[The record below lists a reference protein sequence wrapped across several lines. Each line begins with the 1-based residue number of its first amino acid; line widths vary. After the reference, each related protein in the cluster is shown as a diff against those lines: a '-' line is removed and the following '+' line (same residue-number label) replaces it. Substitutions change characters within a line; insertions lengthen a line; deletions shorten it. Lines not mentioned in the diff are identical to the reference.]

1 LVRVESVRDTFHD
14 LSLLCHDRITQPLNT
29 EPNMPP
35 LRLRHILLSLAF
47 IPAIVAGQS
56 PIPSDQPS
64 VKKALDGIKS
74 SNSWLLD
81 QQVSIC
87 EIPAPDFHEQARAA
101 EFKKRLIALGYPGTR
116 IDTAGNVIAERPGT
130 GNGPTV
136 MLAGHL
142 DTVFPEGTDVKVKR
156 DGVKF
161 AAPGIGDDCRGLAVV
176 LSVAKALN
184 EGQIKTTGKVILVGN
199 VGEEGEGNL
208 RGVRELLTSGY
219 KGKIDYFISVDGLGL
234 HVTDRAVGSKRYDVK
249 FKGPGGHSYGAFG
262 MPSAIHAMG
271 RAIAMISDVQVPA
284 NPKTTY
290 TVGVVKGGTSVN
302 SIAGDASMEVDMRSE
317 SLENLD
323 SAEVRIKRAID
334 AGVTAEN
341 KRWPNSPAKITVKFD
356 TIGIRPIGAKI
367 QNDDSPIVRT
377 AMNAA
382 KALGQETTPTGASST
397 DSNLPMSLGIPAITI
412 GGGGKGSGA
421 HSLTETFEDTPDGYK
436 GPQWA
441 LLIVAALAGMRST
454 VTP

>member
-1 LVRVESVRDTFHD
+1 M
-14 LSLLCHDRITQPLNT
+14 QPF
-29 EPNMPP
+29 
-35 LRLRHILLSLAF
+35 RLRHTVLCLCFA
-47 IPAIVAGQS
+47 PAIAAGQNAI
-56 PIPSDQPS
+56 PIPTDQPS
-64 VKKALDGIKS
+64 VKRALDGIKS
-74 SNSWLLD
+74 SNSWMLD

-87 EIPAPDFHEQARAA
+87 EIPAPDFKEQARAA
-101 EFKKRLIALGYPGTR
+101 EFKKRLIALGYVTTR

-156 DGVKF
+156 DGNTF

-176 LSVAKALN
+176 LAVAKALN
-184 EGQIKTTGKVILVGN
+184 EGQVRTNGRVILVGN

-208 RGVRELLTSGY
+208 RGVRELLTHGY
-219 KGKIDYFISVDGLGL
+219 QGKIDYFISVDGLGL
-234 HVTDRAVGSKRYDVK
+234 HVTDRAVGSKRSDVK

-271 RAIAMISDVQVPA
+271 RAIALISDVQVPS

-290 TVGVVKGGTSVN
+290 TVGVVHGGTSVN

-323 SAEVRIKRAID
+323 SAEVRIKRAIA
-334 AGVTAEN
+334 AGVEAEN
-341 KRWPNSPAKITVKFD
+341 ARWPNSTAKITVKFD

-367 QNDDSPIVRT
+367 QTPESPIVRT
-377 AMNAA
+377 ALQAAVVLGAENA
-382 KALGQETTPTGASST
+382 PTGASST

-421 HSLTETFEDTPDGYK
+421 HSLAETYEETPDGYK

-441 LLIVAALAGMRST
+441 LLIVAALAGLRAS

>member
-1 LVRVESVRDTFHD
+1 MHS
-14 LSLLCHDRITQPLNT
+14 P
-29 EPNMPP
+29 
-35 LRLRHILLSLAF
+35 RLRHTLACLCIAPSIAAAQGAF
-47 IPAIVAGQS
+47 AIPAE
-56 PIPSDQPS
+56 QPQ
-64 VKKALDGIKS
+64 VKRALDEIKS
-74 SNSWLLD
+74 TNSWTLD

-101 EFKKRLIALGYPGTR
+101 EFKKRLIALGYPNTR
-116 IDTAGNVIAERPGT
+116 IDTAGNVIAERAGT

-136 MLAGHL
+136 MIAGHL

-156 DGVKF
+156 DGNKF
-161 AAPGIGDDCRGLAVV
+161 AAPGIGDDCRGLAVI
-176 LSVAKALN
+176 LAIAKALN
-184 EGQIKTTGKVILVGN
+184 DGQVKTNGNVILVGN

-234 HVTDRAVGSKRYDVK
+234 HVVDRAVGSKRYDVK
-249 FKGPGGHSYGAFG
+249 FTGPGGHSYGAFG

-271 RAIAMISDVQVPA
+271 RAIALISDVQVPA

-302 SIAGDASMEVDMRSE
+302 SIAGDASMSLDMRSE

-323 SAEVRIKRAID
+323 SAEVRIKRAIE
-334 AGVTAEN
+334 AGVAAEN

-367 QNDDSPIVRT
+367 QTDDSPIVRT
-377 AMNAA
+377 ALNAA
-382 KALGQETTPTGASST
+382 VALGAEKAPTGASST

-421 HSLTETFEDTPDGYK
+421 HSLTETFEETPDGYK

-441 LLIVAALAGMRST
+441 LLIVAALAGTRAA

>member
-1 LVRVESVRDTFHD
+1 M
-14 LSLLCHDRITQPLNT
+14 QQ
-29 EPNMPP
+29 
-35 LRLRHILLSLAF
+35 LRLRHTLFVLCATPAMVLCQGIST
-47 IPAIVAGQS
+47 IPTTE
-56 PIPSDQPS
+56 PS
-64 VKKALDGIKS
+64 VKRALDEIKS
-74 SNSWLLD
+74 TNSWTLD

-87 EIPAPDFHEQARAA
+87 EIPAPDFKEQARAA
-101 EFKKRLIALGYPGTR
+101 EFKKRLIALGYANTR

-156 DGVKF
+156 DGNKF
-161 AAPGIGDDCRGLAVV
+161 SAPGIGDDCRGLAVV
-176 LSVAKALN
+176 LAVAKALN
-184 EGQIKTTGKVILVGN
+184 TGQIKTNGRVILVGN

-208 RGVRELLTSGY
+208 RGVRELLTHGY
-219 KGKIDYFISVDGLGL
+219 QGKVDYFISVDGLGL
-234 HVTDRAVGSKRYDVK
+234 HVTDRAVGSKRYNIE

-271 RAIAMISDVQVPA
+271 RAIALISDVEVPA

-323 SAEVRIKRAID
+323 SAEVRIKRAIA
-334 AGVTAEN
+334 AGVLAEN
-341 KRWPNSPAKITVKFD
+341 SRWPKSPAKITVKID

-367 QNDDSPIVRT
+367 QTDDSPIVRT
-377 AMNAA
+377 ALDAA
-382 KALGQETTPTGASST
+382 VALGAERAPTGASST

-421 HSLTETFEDTPDGYK
+421 HSLTESFEETPDGYK

-441 LLIVAALAGMRST
+441 LLIVASLAGMRSS

>member
-1 LVRVESVRDTFHD
+1 MTASRNLT
-14 LSLLCHDRITQPLNT
+14 
-29 EPNMPP
+29 NMHP
-35 LRLRHILLSLAF
+35 LRLRHTLLGLCLVPALAAAQNTF
-47 IPAIVAGQS
+47 ALPT
-56 PIPSDQPS
+56 DQPS
-64 VKKALDGIKS
+64 VKRALDGVKS
-74 SNSWLLD
+74 SNSWMLD

-101 EFKKRLIALGYPGTR
+101 EFKKRLIALGYPNTR
-116 IDTAGNVIAERPGT
+116 IDTAGNVIAERAGT

-156 DGVKF
+156 TGNTF

-176 LSVAKALN
+176 LAVAKALN
-184 EGQIKTTGKVILVGN
+184 EGQIRTNGRVILVGN

-219 KGKIDYFISVDGLGL
+219 KGKVDYFISVDGLGL
-234 HVTDRAVGSKRYDVK
+234 HVVDRAVGSKRYDVK
-249 FKGPGGHSYGAFG
+249 FTGPGGHSYGAFG

-271 RAIAMISDVQVPA
+271 RAIALISDVQVPS

-302 SIAGDASMEVDMRSE
+302 SIAGDASMELDMRSE

-323 SAEVRIKRAID
+323 SAEVRIKRAIT
-334 AGVTAEN
+334 AGVAAEN
-341 KRWPNSPAKITVKFD
+341 ARWPNSPAKISVKFD

-367 QNDDSPIVRT
+367 QTDESPIVRT
-377 AMNAA
+377 ALDAA
-382 KALGQETTPTGASST
+382 KALGGENAPTGASST

-421 HSLTETFEDTPDGYK
+421 HSLTETFEETPDGYK

-441 LLIVAALAGMRST
+441 LLIVAALAGTRAS

>member
-1 LVRVESVRDTFHD
+1 MH
-14 LSLLCHDRITQPLNT
+14 Q
-29 EPNMPP
+29 
-35 LRLRHILLSLAF
+35 LRLRHTLLCLAVG
-47 IPAIVAGQS
+47 PAIAAGQGVVS
-56 PIPSDQPS
+56 TSQPS
-64 VKKALDGIKS
+64 IKRALAGIES
-74 SNSWLLD
+74 GNSWMLD

-101 EFKKRLIALGYPGTR
+101 EFKKRLIALGYPATR

-156 DGVKF
+156 DGTKF

-176 LSVAKALN
+176 LAVAKALN
-184 EGQIKTTGKVILVGN
+184 EGKIETTGKVILVGN

-208 RGVRELLTSGY
+208 RGVRELLTHGY
-219 KGKIDYFISVDGLGL
+219 KGKVDFFISVDGLGL

-249 FKGPGGHSYGAFG
+249 FHGPGGHSYGAFG
-262 MPSAIHAMG
+262 TIPSAIHAMG
-271 RAIAMISDVQVPA
+271 RAIAQISDVQVPTT
-284 NPKTTY
+284 PKTTY
-290 TVGVVKGGTSVN
+290 TVGVVHGGTSVN
-302 SIAGDASMEVDMRSE
+302 SIAGDADMEVDMRSE

-323 SAEVRIKRAID
+323 TAEVRIKRAID
-334 AGVTAEN
+334 AGVAAEN
-341 KRWPNSPAKITVKFD
+341 ARWPNSKAKITVKYD

-367 QNDDSPIVRT
+367 QTEASPIVRT
-377 AMNAA
+377 ALDAA
-382 KALGQETTPTGASST
+382 KALGAPQTPTGASST

-412 GGGGKGSGA
+412 GGGGTGSGA
-421 HSLTETFEDTPDGYK
+421 HSLDEKFEDTPDGYK

-441 LLIVAALAGMRST
+441 LLIVASLAGTRAA

>member
-1 LVRVESVRDTFHD
+1 M
-14 LSLLCHDRITQPLNT
+14 QK
-29 EPNMPP
+29 
-35 LRLRHILLSLAF
+35 LRLRHTMLLLGLA
-47 IPAIVAGQS
+47 PAIISGQGVFS
-56 PIPSDQPS
+56 IPLDQPS
-64 VKKALDGIKS
+64 VKHALDGIKS
-74 SNSWLLD
+74 SNSWMLD

-87 EIPAPDFHEQARAA
+87 EIPAPDFKEQARAA
-101 EFKKRLIALGYPGTR
+101 EFKKRLVALGYSNTR
-116 IDTAGNVIAERPGT
+116 IDTAGNVIAERAGT
-130 GNGPTV
+130 GTGPTV

-156 DGVKF
+156 EGDKF
-161 AAPGIGDDCRGLAVV
+161 SAPGIGDDCRGLAVV
-176 LSVAKALN
+176 LAVAKALN
-184 EGQIKTTGKVILVGN
+184 EGDVRTSGKVILVGN

-219 KGKIDYFISVDGLGL
+219 KGKVDYFISVDGLGL

-271 RAIAMISDVQVPA
+271 RAIALIADVQVPA

-290 TVGVVKGGTSVN
+290 TVGIVKGGTSVN

-323 SAEVRIKRAID
+323 TAEVRIKRAIN
-334 AGVTAEN
+334 AGVAAEN
-341 KRWPNSPAKITVKFD
+341 ARWPKSPARITVKFD
-356 TIGIRPIGAKI
+356 TIGIRPIGAKV
-367 QNDDSPIVRT
+367 QTDDSPIVRT
-377 AMNAA
+377 AFDAA
-382 KALGQETTPTGASST
+382 RALGVERTPTGASST

-412 GGGGKGSGA
+412 GGGGSGSGA
-421 HSLTETFEDTPDGYK
+421 HSLTETFVETPDGYK

-441 LLIVAALAGMRST
+441 LLIVAALAGTRSS